1 MVAGTIIRKR
11 KGGRE
16 YFYWARSARVDGK
29 PRIVEQVY
37 LGTAEALKQA
47 REQAEPILTRHRE
60 AGPLV
65 LWEQAER
72 LGLRAL
78 IDEEVTTSGLAH
90 SVGSYL
96 QLVVVNRA
104 HAPCAKLRMGEW
116 YAKTALASALPIP
129 AADLDHRRIWDAMDQ
144 VPEAAIERVEQRLCA
159 RLVADGAVGAEEE
172 LFVFDPTNL
181 YTFIASSNVRN
192 TIAKRGHNKQKRH
205 DLRQVGLALLT
216 SRSFQLPLLH
226 HVYAGDRPDAP
237 TTRELAE
244 RLRRRFH
251 AVLERSTRVTL
262 VYDRGCHS
270 DELLTLFDPG
280 EFHFVCGLHANR
292 FRSRLEVAPEELAQ
306 LPELPGY
313 QAKRSQATIA
323 GRSYTLVCVRSE
335 AFAARQAAG
344 FRQTLAKAVR
354 ELDELRRVSE
364 GGRGRRSKTDLK
376 TLVAEILKPRHLKRA
391 LTVRVAGSDE
401 KPTIDH
407 TVNQDELDH
416 LEQRVFG
423 RSLLLTDRSDWTDA
437 DIIAAYHALNR
448 NERAIRQAKDT
459 DYLAAR
465 PIHHWTDQ
473 KIRVHLFCCI
483 LALLL
488 THTIWRQAT
497 LAGINASPERLL
509 EALADLDQIE
519 LIYPPQGGGRGRP
532 RTRRHL
538 GEPTQLQLDLLAAL
552 DYDPERVGTT
562 PTTRQKPLNR
572 ANNDPGPTA
581 ITGNSR

>member
-1 MVAGTIIRKR
+1 MAGTIIRKR
-11 KGGRE
+11 KGGRD
-16 YFYWARSARVDGK
+16 YFYWARSARVGGK

-37 LGTAEALKQA
+37 LGTADALKQA
-47 REQAEPILTRHRE
+47 REQAEPILTRHRR

-78 IDEEVTTSGLAH
+78 IDEEVATAGLAH

-104 HAPCAKLRMGEW
+104 HAPCAKLRVAEW
-116 YAKTALASALPIP
+116 YAKTALASELPIP

-144 VPEAAIERVEQRLCA
+144 VPESAIERIEQRLCA
-159 RLVADGAVGAEEE
+159 SLVARGAVGAEEE

-181 YTFIASSNVRN
+181 YTFVASSNGRN

-216 SRSFQLPLLH
+216 SRSFQLPLFH

-244 RLRRRFH
+244 RLRRRFR
-251 AVLERSTRVTL
+251 AVLERATRVTL

-280 EFHFVCGLHANR
+280 EFHFVCGLQANR
-292 FRSRLEVAPEELAQ
+292 YRSRLEVAAEELAE

-313 QAKRSQATIA
+313 RAKRSQVTIA
-323 GRSYTLVCVRSE
+323 GRAYTLVCVRSD
-335 AFAARQAAG
+335 AFAGRQTAS
-344 FRQTLAKAVR
+344 FRQTLAKATR
-354 ELDELRRVSE
+354 ELAELRRISE
-364 GGRGRRSKTDLK
+364 GGRGRRSNSQLK
-376 TLVAEILKPRHLKRA
+376 TVVADILKPRYLKRV
-391 LTVRVAGSDE
+391 LTVDVAGSDD
-401 KPTIDH
+401 KPTLNY
-407 TVNQDELDH
+407 TLDADALTQ

-423 RSLLLTDRSDWTDA
+423 RSLLLTDRDDWSDA
-437 DIIAAYHALNR
+437 DIITAYHALNR

-465 PIHHWTDQ
+465 PIYHWTDQ
-473 KIRVHLFCCI
+473 KIRVHLFCCV

-488 THTIWRQAT
+488 THTIWQQAT
-497 LAGINASPERLL
+497 TAGITASPERLL
-509 EALADLDQIE
+509 EALAQLDQIE
-519 LIYPPQGGGRGRP
+519 LVYAPQGAGRGRP

-538 GEPTQLQLDLLAAL
+538 GETTQLQQHLLAAL
-552 DYDPERVGTT
+552 DYNPEHIGTT
-562 PTTRQKPLNR
+562 PTHHQNPANQTKTRPNQTLP
-572 ANNDPGPTA
+572 P
-581 ITGNSR
+581 GNSR